1 MVVAN
6 GKNENET
13 LNLPV
18 IQRPRRKT
26 WFLDGDLVRITHSSR
41 ASGIVTLWNCT
52 KAVQMTTTMVEFKRK
67 RRRAYTVAEAAKLLN
82 YHRKSIPRLVK
93 RGFLPA
99 PVGEL
104 PGGETAFHHLSYYSE
119 DHIWEARNLM
129 AQTHMGRERKD
140 GLVTNNKTPTEQ
152 ELRYAMGDGMI
163 YYVKDENGK
172 FIPVFGETL

>member
-1 MVVAN
+1 MAH

-26 WFLDGDLVRITHSSR
+26 WFLDGDLVRITHSNR
-41 ASGIVTLWNCT
+41 AAGIVLLKNCT
-52 KAVQMTTTMVEFKRK
+52 KDCDMSITMVESKRK
-67 RRRAYTVAEAAKLLN
+67 RRRAYTVMETAALLN
-82 YHRKSIPRLVK
+82 YHRKSIPRLV
-93 RGFLPA
+93 RNGFLPS

-129 AQTHMGRERKD
+129 AQTHMGRARKD

-152 ELRYAMGDGMI
+152 ELRHAMGDGLI
-163 YYVKDENGK
+163 FYVKDENGR
-172 FIPVFGETL
+172 FIPVFSETL

>member
-1 MVVAN
+1 MAN
-6 GKNENET
+6 GKDEGEG

-26 WFLDGDLVRITHSSR
+26 WFLDGDLVRITHFSR
-41 ASGIVTLWNCT
+41 AQGIVRLFNCT
-52 KAVQMTTTMVEFKRK
+52 KNCNMVTTITEFKRK
-67 RRRAYTVAEAAKLLN
+67 RRRAYTVSEAAQLLN
-82 YHRKSIPRLVK
+82 YHKKTIPRLIRV
-93 RGFLPA
+93 GLLPE

-104 PGGETAFHHLSYYSE
+104 PNGKRAFHHLSYYSE

-129 AQTHMGRERKD
+129 AQTHMGRARKD

-163 YYVKDENGK
+163 YYVKDESGK
-172 FIPVFGETL
+172 FIPVFSETV

>member
-1 MVVAN
+1 MAA
-6 GKNENET
+6 GKDEGESHD
-13 LNLPV
+13 LPV
-18 IQRPRRKT
+18 IQRPRRRT
-26 WFLDGDLVRITHSSR
+26 WFLDGDLVRITHISR
-41 ASGIVTLWNCT
+41 AQNIATLWNCT
-52 KAVQMTTTMVEFKRK
+52 KAVSFTMLLTEFKKK
-67 RRRAYTVAEAAKLLN
+67 RRRAYTVAEAATLLN

-93 RGFLPA
+93 RGFLPE

-104 PGGETAFHHLSYYSE
+104 PNGERAFHHLSYYSE

-172 FIPVFGETL
+172 FIPVFDETM